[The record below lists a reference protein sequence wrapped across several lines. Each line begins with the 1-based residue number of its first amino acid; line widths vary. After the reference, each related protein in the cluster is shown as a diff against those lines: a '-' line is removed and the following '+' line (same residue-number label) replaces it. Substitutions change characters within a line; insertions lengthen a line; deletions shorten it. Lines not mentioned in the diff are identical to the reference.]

1 MNFSRRQVLGSAAL
15 LGATVASLR
24 AGVIPSFADAP
35 ANLFIEQAPFA
46 EDHVR
51 KLAEA
56 LSQKPWEDRRIAMP
70 PGWDKLT
77 YDQYRDIRFN
87 PDKSFWKG
95 EPHQFSF
102 DLFHSAFLFT
112 APVDVYVVENG
123 EMARI
128 NYSPD
133 LFTFGPLA
141 PQTDGKT
148 DLHYSGLRLRFP
160 INTPDY
166 NDEFVVFQGASYFR
180 AVGKG
185 MIYGLSARGLAIDTG
200 QPTGE
205 EFPMFLLI
213 KLPASSMLIP

>member
-15 LGATVASLR
+15 LGATIASLR
-24 AGVIPSFADAP
+24 AGAIPAFADAP
-35 ANLFIEQAPFA
+35 ADLFIERAPFA
-46 EDHVR
+46 EDYVR

-56 LSQKPWEDRRIAMP
+56 LAQKPWEDRRIAMP
-70 PGWDKLT
+70 PGWENLT

-102 DLFHSAFLFT
+102 DLFHSGFLFT
-112 APVDVYVVENG
+112 APVDVYVVQDG

-141 PQTDGKT
+141 PKTDGKT
-148 DLHYSGLRLRFP
+148 DLH
-160 INTPDY
+160 
-166 NDEFVVFQGASYFR
+166 FVWHTARQTLHLPMVMHVHTALLYRGGGAR
-180 AVGKG
+180 MV
-185 MIYGLSARGLAIDTG
+185 
-200 QPTGE
+200 
-205 EFPMFLLI
+205 
-213 KLPASSMLIP
+213 